1 MPAMT
6 MVFQV
11 RDRSILD
18 TLKPGDKVK
27 FRAVKDARKY
37 TVTDLALAATAV
49 SAGPLVDIGWD
60 SQSRFQHG
68 TPITPGKFVE
78 ACGTLEAGQAV
89 QSSFEASA
97 PLDFNIHYH
106 LGKDVVFPAKQAQ
119 VARGRDRPAVA
130 LTQDYC
136 WMWTNKGAAPV
147 TLQLQLQR

>member
-1 MPAMT
+1 MT

-27 FRAVKDARKY
+27 FRAVNDAGKY

-68 TPITPGKFVE
+68 TVE

-119 VARGRDRPAVA
+119 VARGRDRLAVA